1 MQLEFTYTIH
11 LLGFCRLLVFFHY
24 GHDRAPFFYQ
34 RILYLWGLRL
44 SNFSSQWWPPLRLPI
59 NLRGYTRYLL
69 LSIFRGYN
77 PPVTDRVPQHCNGNA
92 TPGLGRHAPVRYT
105 VCACVCLST
114 LDSIDY
120 PEPVFVNLLRSPGI
134 DYQHGG
140 PVQQPYLLYLPAMQA
155 T

>member
-24 GHDRAPFFYQ
+24 GNDRAPFFLSKNIVALSFEALSLFKSVKASLKVTHQPQ
-34 RILYLWGLRL
+34 RLHSLPSPLY
-44 SNFSSQWWPPLRLPI
+44 
-59 NLRGYTRYLL
+59 
-69 LSIFRGYN
+69 FRGYN

-114 LDSIDY
+114 LNSIDDY
-120 PEPVFVNLLRSPGI
+120 PEPVFVNL
-134 DYQHGG
+134 
-140 PVQQPYLLYLPAMQA
+140 
-155 T
+155 